1 MPLPIQPRRR
11 AALRAASLCALLTL
25 VACAAVACGGL
36 TQTVR
41 QLDPDKI
48 KLDKRARQDVR
59 GTGATLEVPTSFE
72 RAADRVWTLKQH
84 GGLVFLLNVRR
95 TRTPEQGAERW
106 FKEKI
111 ALVQRSGQAGITANE
126 PVELGDLVGHYIEA
140 IDLVGAN
147 RQVLYQVVVEVE
159 DGLYVASLYAPIAL
173 RKSHGEA
180 LAATVKSLRVG
191 R

>member
-1 MPLPIQPRRR
+1 MPSPIPPSRHPT
-11 AALRAASLCALLTL
+11 LRAASLFVLLTMFG
-25 VACAAVACGGL
+25 CGAS
-36 TQTVR
+36 TWTVHK
-41 QLDPDKI
+41 LEPDKI
-48 KLDKRARQDVR
+48 KLDKRTRQDVR
-59 GTGATLEVPTSFE
+59 GTRATLEVPTSFK

-84 GGLVFLLNVRR
+84 DGLVFLLNVRR

-106 FKEKI
+106 FKQKI
-111 ALVQRSGQAGITANE
+111 AQVQRSGQAGITAND

-159 DGLYVASLYAPIAL
+159 DGLYIASLYAPISL

-180 LAATVKSLRVG
+180 LAATVKSLRVT